1 MISYK
6 LLLFIGIMLGAIGQL
21 LLKKSMVRHGRVSIK
36 IRTII
41 KDMFNLY
48 FHRYIIFG
56 GSLFIISLGLWTIV
70 LSKLDLSYAYPLVSL
85 NFVVVSML
93 SKAFFKEQVS
103 GYRWL
108 SIFVILLG
116 VVLVTMS

>member
-6 LLLFIGIMLGAIGQL
+6 ILLFIGIMLGAAGQL
-21 LLKKSMVRHGRVSIK
+21 FLKKGMARHGHVNMSLKSIH
-36 IRTII
+36 

-48 FHRYIIFG
+48 FHRYIILG

-70 LSKLDLSYAYPLVSL
+70 LSKLDLSYAYPLVSA
-85 NFVVVSML
+85 NFVIVSLL
-93 SKAFFKEQVS
+93 SKLFFKEQITR
-103 GYRWL
+103 YRWL
-108 SIFVILLG
+108 SIFVILIG